1 MNKILRFARNNRAP
15 VVGTVSDQP
24 RSETGGAR
32 VSRHALSNVI
42 FSLLQFAAST
52 SQRNGC
58 VHGALRCCC
67 AHSYMVFCNSL
78 LPLRSKLAAS
88 ILLCVAAAHVVRLS
102 FASRCCHFA
111 VGWLHQSCDDE
122 FSTSFLV
129 FGSQGTF

>member
-111 VGWLHQSCDDE
+111 VGLA
-122 FSTSFLV
+122 TPKLRR
-129 FGSQGTF
+129 